1 MAEPVRYT
9 RTPYLIVHREERV
22 RKDVYGAVDDAVVLQ
37 AQLLRGSNPSDTALI
52 VMHPV
57 GAPAYL
63 PVFAQ
68 LARAGHHIIACASRY
83 SSGDAP
89 LEMENVVLDLGAC
102 IKDARERQGYAKIV
116 LLGWSGGGSLMAGYQ
131 AEAEAPVVEHTASG
145 EATPLADAGLI
156 PGDAIM
162 LVASHRSRHRLL
174 TGQLDPSVLDEMD
187 PDRRDPALDI
197 YDPANPAQPPYSTE
211 FIARYRAAQ
220 IARNRK
226 ISDWAR
232 GKLADLKARGLEHDE
247 FCFVT
252 HRTMADPRWID
263 STIDPNQRRPNW
275 TYLGDPRV
283 VNNSASALARFS
295 SLRGWLSQWSYDHAQ
310 FDSVDSG
317 PRITVPGM
325 VMTAG
330 ADDACP
336 PEHTQLMFEALG
348 SRDKVK
354 VTIDQANHYFTGA
367 DGKSHLAEAV
377 GVISGWLA
385 ERRLTNETVLSGLAA
400 AA

>member
-1 MAEPVRYT
+1 MAEPVRYA
-9 RTPYLIVHREERV
+9 RTPYLIVNREDRA
-22 RKDVYGAVDDAVVLQ
+22 RKDVYGAIDDAVVLQ
-37 AQLLRGSNPSDTALI
+37 AQLIRGDSPSDTVLI
-52 VMHPV
+52 VMHPI

-102 IKDARERQGYAKIV
+102 VRDAKERLGYKTVA

-131 AEAEAPVVEHTASG
+131 AEAEKPAIQRTAAG
-145 EATPLADAGLI
+145 EETPLAGARLI

-174 TGQLDPSVLDEMD
+174 TGQIDPSVLDETD
-187 PDRRDPALDI
+187 PENRDRALDI
-197 YDPANPAQPPYSTE
+197 YDPENPAQPPYAQAFVE
-211 FIARYRAAQ
+211 RYRAAQ

-226 ISDWAR
+226 ISAWAKDR
-232 GKLADLKARGLEHDE
+232 LASLKTKGREHDE

-252 HRTMADPRWID
+252 HRTMADLRWVD
-263 STIDPNQRRPNW
+263 PTVDPNQRRPNW
-275 TYLGDPRV
+275 TYLGDPRI
-283 VNNSASALARFS
+283 VNESASALARFS
-295 SLRGWLSQWSYDHAQ
+295 SLRGWLSQWSYDDAQ
-310 FDSVDSG
+310 FDSVVAG
-317 PRITVPGM
+317 PRISVPGM
-325 VMTAG
+325 VITAG

-336 PEHTQLMFEALG
+336 PEHTDLMFGALG
-348 SRDKVK
+348 SRDKTR

-367 DGKSHLAEAV
+367 DGKSHLSEAV
-377 GVISGWLA
+377 GVISRWLA
-385 ERRLTNETVLSGLAA
+385 ERNLTNERVLAGL
-400 AA
+400 

>member
-1 MAEPVRYT
+1 MSVRYT
-9 RTPYLIVHREERV
+9 RMPYLVVHREKRV
-22 RKDVYGAVDDAVVLQ
+22 RKDVYGAIDDAVALQ
-37 AQLLRGSNPSDTALI
+37 AQLIRGEHRADTVLV

-57 GAPAYL
+57 GAPAWL

-102 IKDARERQGYAKIV
+102 IKDAKERLGYGKVV

-131 AEAEAPVVEHTASG
+131 AEAERPVIERTAAG
-145 EATPLADAGLI
+145 EETPLAGARLI
-156 PGDAIM
+156 PGDALM

-174 TGQLDPSVLDEMD
+174 TGQIDPSVLDELD
-187 PDRRDPALDI
+187 PEQRDPSLDI
-197 YDPANPAQPPYSTE
+197 YDPANPAQPPYAQA
-211 FIARYRAAQ
+211 FIDRYRAAQ

-226 ISDWAR
+226 ISAWAKE
-232 GKLADLKARGLEHDE
+232 KLADLKAKGQEHDE

-252 HRTMADPRWID
+252 HRTMADLRWVD
-263 STIDPNQRRPNW
+263 PTVDPNQRKPNW
-275 TYLGDPRV
+275 TYLGDPRI
-283 VNNSASALARFS
+283 VNQSASALARFS
-295 SLRGWLSQWSYDHAQ
+295 SLRGWLSQWSYDDAQ
-310 FDSVDSG
+310 FDSVLAG
-317 PRITVPGM
+317 PRISAPGL

-336 PEHTQLMFEALG
+336 PEHTNLMFEALG
-348 SRDKVK
+348 SPDKTRA
-354 VTIDQANHYFTGA
+354 TIDHANHYFTGE

-377 GVISGWLA
+377 GFISRWLA
-385 ERRLTNETVLSGLAA
+385 ERDLTNETALAA
-400 AA
+400 A

>member
-1 MAEPVRYT
+1 MAEPVRYA
-9 RTPYLIVHREERV
+9 RTPYLIVNREDRA
-22 RKDVYGAVDDAVVLQ
+22 RKDVYGAIDDAVVLQ
-37 AQLLRGSNPSDTALI
+37 AQLIRGDSPSDTVLI
-52 VMHPV
+52 VMHPI

-102 IKDARERQGYAKIV
+102 VRDAKERLGYKTVA

-131 AEAEAPVVEHTASG
+131 AEAEKPAIQRTAAG
-145 EATPLADAGLI
+145 EETPLAGARLI

-174 TGQLDPSVLDEMD
+174 TGQIDPSVLDEID
-187 PDRRDPALDI
+187 PENRDRALDI
-197 YDPANPAQPPYSTE
+197 YDPENLAQPPYAQAFVE
-211 FIARYRAAQ
+211 RYRAAQ

-226 ISDWAR
+226 ISAWAKDR
-232 GKLADLKARGLEHDE
+232 LASLKTKGREHDE

-252 HRTMADPRWID
+252 HRTMADLRWVD
-263 STIDPNQRRPNW
+263 PTVDPNQRRPNW
-275 TYLGDPRV
+275 TYLGDPRI
-283 VNNSASALARFS
+283 VNESASALARFS
-295 SLRGWLSQWSYDHAQ
+295 SLRGWLSQWSYDDAQ
-310 FDSVDSG
+310 FDSVVAG
-317 PRITVPGM
+317 PRISVPGM
-325 VMTAG
+325 VITAG

-336 PEHTQLMFEALG
+336 PEHTDLMFGALG
-348 SRDKVK
+348 SRDKTR

-367 DGKSHLAEAV
+367 DGKSHLSEAV
-377 GVISGWLA
+377 GVISRWLA
-385 ERRLTNETVLSGLAA
+385 ERNLTNERVLAGL
-400 AA
+400 

>member
-1 MAEPVRYT
+1 MSQPVKYT
-9 RTPYLIVHREERV
+9 RTPFLIVHREDRV
-22 RKDVYGAVDDAVVLQ
+22 RKDVYGAIDDAIVLQ
-37 AQLLRGSNPSDTALI
+37 AQLMRGENPSDTALI
-52 VMHPV
+52 VMHPI

-83 SSGDAP
+83 SNGDAA

-102 IKDARERQGYAKIV
+102 VRDAKERLGYKKVV

-131 AEAEAPVVEHTASG
+131 AEAEKPVVQLTASG
-145 EATPLADAGLI
+145 EETPLAGAKLI
-156 PGDAIM
+156 PGDALM
-162 LVASHRSRHRLL
+162 LVASHRSRHKLL
-174 TGQLDPSVLDEMD
+174 TGQIDPSVLDELD
-187 PDRRDPALDI
+187 PDRRDPALDL
-197 YDPANPAQPPYSTE
+197 YDPANPAQPPYPAD
-211 FIARYRAAQ
+211 FIATYRAAQ

-226 ISDWAR
+226 ISEWAKD
-232 GKLADLKARGLEHDE
+232 KLASLKARGDTHGE
-247 FCFVT
+247 FCFVV

-263 STIDPNQRRPNW
+263 PTVDPNQRRPNW

-283 VNNSASALARFS
+283 VNQSAAALARFN
-295 SLRGWLSQWSYDHAQ
+295 SLRGWLSQWSYDYAQ

-336 PEHTQLMFEALG
+336 PEHTDKMIAAMG
-348 SRDKVK
+348 SKDKVK
-354 VTIDQANHYFTGA
+354 ITIDHANHYFTGA
-367 DGKSHLAEAV
+367 DGKSHLTEAV
-377 GVISGWLA
+377 GIISNWLA
-385 ERRLTNETVLSGLAA
+385 ERGLSNDTVLSGLRAA
-400 AA
+400 

>member
-9 RTPYLIVHREERV
+9 RTPYLIVHREQRV
-22 RKDVYGAVDDAVVLQ
+22 RKDIYGAIDDAIVLQ
-37 AQLLRGSNPSDTALI
+37 AQLMRGANASDTALI

-57 GAPAYL
+57 GAPAWL

-68 LARAGHHIIACASRY
+68 LARAGHHIVACATRY

-89 LEMENVVLDLGAC
+89 LEMENAVLDLGAC
-102 IKDARERQGYAKIV
+102 IKDTRERLGYSKVV

-131 AEAEAPVVEHTASG
+131 AEAEKPVVQISACG
-145 EATPLADAGLI
+145 EETPLAGAKLI
-156 PGDAIM
+156 AADAIM
-162 LVASHRSRHRLL
+162 LVASHRSRHKLL
-174 TGQLDPSVLDEMD
+174 TGQIDPSVLDEHD
-187 PDRRDPALDI
+187 PDRRDPALDL
-197 YDPANPAQPPYSTE
+197 YDPANPAQPPYDAA
-211 FIARYRAAQ
+211 FLARYRAAQ

-226 ISDWAR
+226 ISEWAR
-232 GKLADLKARGLEHDE
+232 DKLATLKAKGDQHGE

-263 STIDPNQRRPNW
+263 PTVDPNQRKPNW

-283 VNNSASALARFS
+283 VNNSASALGRFS

-310 FDSVDSG
+310 FDSVDAG
-317 PRITVPGM
+317 PRISVPAM

-336 PEHTQLMFEALG
+336 PEHTDLMFDALG
-348 SRDKVK
+348 SADKVK
-354 VTIDQANHYFTGA
+354 VTIDHANHYFTGA
-367 DGKSHLAEAV
+367 DGKSHLSAAV
-377 GVISGWLA
+377 GIISTWLA
-385 ERRLTNETVLSGLAA
+385 ERDLTNDTVLATVKA
-400 AA
+400 PA

>member
-1 MAEPVRYT
+1 MAQPVKYT
-9 RTPYLIVHREERV
+9 RTPFLIVHREDRV
-22 RKDVYGAVDDAVVLQ
+22 RKDVYGAIDDAVVLQ
-37 AQLLRGSNPSDTALI
+37 AQLMRGENPSDTALI
-52 VMHPV
+52 VMHPI

-83 SSGDAP
+83 SNGDAA

-102 IKDARERQGYAKIV
+102 VRDAKERLGYKKVV

-131 AEAEAPVVEHTASG
+131 AEAEKPVVQLTASG
-145 EATPLADAGLI
+145 EETPLAGAKLI
-156 PGDAIM
+156 PGDALM
-162 LVASHRSRHRLL
+162 LVASHRSRHKLL
-174 TGQLDPSVLDEMD
+174 TGQIDPSVLDELD
-187 PDRRDPALDI
+187 PDRRDSALDL
-197 YDPANPAQPPYSTE
+197 YDPANPAQPPYTAD

-226 ISDWAR
+226 ISEWAKD
-232 GKLADLKARGLEHDE
+232 KLASLKAKGDMHGE
-247 FCFVT
+247 FCFVV

-263 STIDPNQRRPNW
+263 PTVDPNQRRPNW

-283 VNNSASALARFS
+283 VNQSAAALARFN
-295 SLRGWLSQWSYDHAQ
+295 SLRGWLSQWSYDYAQ

-336 PEHTQLMFEALG
+336 PEHTDKMFDAMG
-348 SRDKVK
+348 SKDKVK
-354 VTIDQANHYFTGA
+354 ITIDHANHYFTGA
-367 DGKSHLAEAV
+367 DGKSHLTEAV
-377 GVISGWLA
+377 GIISNWLA
-385 ERRLTNETVLSGLAA
+385 ERGLSNDTVLSGLRAA
-400 AA
+400 

>member
-1 MAEPVRYT
+1 MADLVRYT
-9 RTPYLIVHREERV
+9 RTPYLIVHREDRV
-22 RKDVYGAVDDAVVLQ
+22 RRDVYGAVDDAVVLQ
-37 AQLLRGSNPSDTALI
+37 AQLMRGDNPSDTALI
-52 VMHPV
+52 VMHPI

-68 LARAGHHIIACASRY
+68 MARAGHHIIACASRY

-102 IKDARERQGYAKIV
+102 IKDAKERQGYQKIV

-131 AEAEAPVVEHTASG
+131 AEAEKPIVQLTASG
-145 EATPLADAGLI
+145 EETPLAGAKLI

-162 LVASHRSRHRLL
+162 LVASHRSRHQLL
-174 TGQLDPSVLDEMD
+174 TGQIDPSVLDEID
-187 PDRRDPALDI
+187 PDKRDPTLDI
-197 YDPANPAQPPYSTE
+197 YDPGNPVQPPYAAD
-211 FIARYRAAQ
+211 FIQSYRRAQ

-226 ISDWAR
+226 ISEWAK
-232 GKLADLKARGLEHDE
+232 GKLADLKAKGLEHDE

-252 HRTMADPRWID
+252 HRTMADLRWVD
-263 STIDPNQRRPNW
+263 PTVDPNQRRPNW

-295 SLRGWLSQWSYDHAQ
+295 SLRGWLSQWSYDYAQ
-310 FDSVDSG
+310 FDSVASG
-317 PRITVPGM
+317 PRIAVPGM

-336 PEHTQLMFEALG
+336 PEHTNLMFEALG
-348 SRDKVK
+348 SSDKFK
-354 VTIDQANHYFTGA
+354 VTIDHANHYFTGA

-377 GVISGWLA
+377 AIISGWLA
-385 ERRLTNETVLSGLAA
+385 EHGLTNDTVLSGLAA

>member
-1 MAEPVRYT
+1 MADPVRYS
-9 RTPYLIVHREERV
+9 RTPFLIVHREDRV
-22 RKDVYGAVDDAVVLQ
+22 RKDVYGAIDDAVVLH
-37 AQLLRGSNPSDTALI
+37 AQLIRGSNPSNTALI
-52 VMHPV
+52 VMHPI
-57 GAPAYL
+57 GAPAWL

-83 SSGDAP
+83 SAGDAP
-89 LEMENVVLDLGAC
+89 LEMENVILDLGAC
-102 IKDARERQGYAKIV
+102 IKDAKERLGYEKVV

-131 AEAEAPVVEHTASG
+131 AEAETPVIQRTAAG
-145 EATPLADAGLI
+145 EETPLAGAKLI
-156 PGDAIM
+156 PADAIM
-162 LVASHRSRHRLL
+162 LVASHRSRHKLL
-174 TGQLDPSVLDEMD
+174 TGQIDPSVLDEID
-187 PDRRDPALDI
+187 PDKRDPSLDI
-197 YDPANPAQPPYSTE
+197 YDPSNPAQPPYPAD
-211 FIARYRAAQ
+211 FVARYRAAQ

-226 ISDWAR
+226 ISEWAKD
-232 GKLADLKARGLEHDE
+232 KLAGLKAKGREHDE

-252 HRTMADPRWID
+252 HRTMADLRWVD
-263 STIDPNQRRPNW
+263 PTVDPNQRKPNW

-283 VNNSASALARFS
+283 VNDSASALARFS
-295 SLRGWLSQWSYDHAQ
+295 SLRGWLSQWSYDYAQ

-336 PEHTQLMFEALG
+336 PEHTDLMFEAMG

-354 VTIDQANHYFTGA
+354 VTIDHANHYFTGE

-377 GVISGWLA
+377 GTISRWLA
-385 ERRLTNETVLSGLAA
+385 DRDLTNDTVLFGTPVAA
-400 AA
+400 

>member
-1 MAEPVRYT
+1 MADPVRYT
-9 RTPYLIVHREERV
+9 RTPYLIVHREDRV
-22 RKDVYGAVDDAVVLQ
+22 RRDVYGAVDDAVVLQ
-37 AQLLRGSNPSDTALI
+37 AQLMRGDNPSDTALI
-52 VMHPV
+52 VMHPI

-68 LARAGHHIIACASRY
+68 MARAGHHIIACASRY

-89 LEMENVVLDLGAC
+89 LEMENVILDLGAC
-102 IKDARERQGYAKIV
+102 IKDAKERQGYQKIV

-131 AEAEAPVVEHTASG
+131 AEAEKPIVQLTASG
-145 EATPLADAGLI
+145 EETLLAGAKLI

-162 LVASHRSRHRLL
+162 LVASHRSRHQLL
-174 TGQLDPSVLDEMD
+174 TGQIDPSVLDEID
-187 PDRRDPALDI
+187 PDKRDPTLDI
-197 YDPANPAQPPYSTE
+197 YDPGNPVQPPYAAD
-211 FIARYRAAQ
+211 FIQSYRRAQ

-226 ISDWAR
+226 ISEWAK
-232 GKLADLKARGLEHDE
+232 GKLADLKAKGLEHDE

-252 HRTMADPRWID
+252 HRTMADLRWVD
-263 STIDPNQRRPNW
+263 PTVDPNQRRPNW

-295 SLRGWLSQWSYDHAQ
+295 SLRGWLSQWSYDYAQ
-310 FDSVDSG
+310 FDSVASG
-317 PRITVPGM
+317 PRIAVPGM

-336 PEHTQLMFEALG
+336 PEHTNLMFEALG
-348 SRDKVK
+348 SSDKFK
-354 VTIDQANHYFTGA
+354 VTIDHANHYFTGA

-377 GVISGWLA
+377 AIISGWLA
-385 ERRLTNETVLSGLAA
+385 EHGLTNDTVLSGLAA

>member
-1 MAEPVRYT
+1 MADPVRYT
-9 RTPYLIVHREERV
+9 RTPYLIVHREDRV

-37 AQLLRGSNPSDTALI
+37 AQLMRGSNPSDTALI
-52 VMHPV
+52 VMHPI

-102 IKDARERQGYAKIV
+102 IKDAKERQGYKDIV
-116 LLGWSGGGSLMAGYQ
+116 LMGWSGGGSLMAGYQ
-131 AEAEAPVVEHTASG
+131 AEAEKPVIQLTASG
-145 EATPLADAGLI
+145 EGTPLAGARLI
-156 PGDAIM
+156 PADAIM

-174 TGQLDPSVLDEMD
+174 TGQIDPSVLDEID
-187 PDRRDPALDI
+187 PDRRDLSLDI
-197 YDPANPAQPPYSTE
+197 YDSDNSAQPPFAAD
-211 FIARYRAAQ
+211 FIERYRAAQ
-220 IARNRK
+220 VARNRK
-226 ISDWAR
+226 ISEWAKGR
-232 GKLADLKARGLEHDE
+232 LADLKAKGLEHDE

-252 HRTMADPRWID
+252 HRTMADLRWVD
-263 STIDPNQRRPNW
+263 PTVDPNQRKPNW

-295 SLRGWLSQWSYDHAQ
+295 SLRGWLSQWSYDYAQ
-310 FDSVDSG
+310 FDSVVSG
-317 PRITVPGM
+317 PRISVPGM

-336 PEHTQLMFEALG
+336 PEHTNLMFEALG
-348 SRDKVK
+348 SPDKVK
-354 VTIDQANHYFTGA
+354 VTVDHANHYFTGA

-377 GVISGWLA
+377 AIISGWLA
-385 ERRLTNETVLSGLAA
+385 ERGLTNETVLSGLPVAA
-400 AA
+400 

>member
-1 MAEPVRYT
+1 MAVRYA
-9 RTPYLIVHREERV
+9 RSPYLIVRREERA
-22 RKDVYGAVDDAVVLQ
+22 RKDVYGAIDDAVVLQ
-37 AQLLRGSNPSDTALI
+37 AQLIRGDHPADTVLI

-57 GAPAYL
+57 GAPAWL

-102 IKDARERQGYAKIV
+102 IKDARERLGYKKVV

-131 AEAEAPVVEHTASG
+131 AEAEHPLIERSAAG
-145 EATPLADAGLI
+145 EETPLAGAGLI

-174 TGQLDPSVLDEMD
+174 TGQIDPSVLDELD
-187 PDRRDPALDI
+187 PEKRDPSLDI
-197 YDPANPAQPPYSTE
+197 YDPANPAQPSYEPA
-211 FIARYRAAQ
+211 FIERYRAAQ

-226 ISDWAR
+226 ISAWAKD
-232 GKLADLKARGLEHDE
+232 KLASLKAKGRDDEE

-252 HRTMADPRWID
+252 HRTMADLRWVD
-263 STIDPNQRRPNW
+263 PTVDPNQRKPNW
-275 TYLGDPRV
+275 TYLGDPRI
-283 VNNSASALARFS
+283 VNQSASALARFS
-295 SLRGWLSQWSYDHAQ
+295 SLRGWLSQWSYDDAQ
-310 FDSVDSG
+310 FDSVLSG
-317 PRITVPGM
+317 PRISVPGL

-336 PEHTQLMFEALG
+336 PEHTALMFDALG
-348 SRDKVK
+348 SRDKRE
-354 VTIDQANHYFTGA
+354 VTIDHANHYFTGE

-377 GVISGWLA
+377 GVISRWLA
-385 ERRLTNETVLSGLAA
+385 ERDLTNEAVLSEA
-400 AA
+400 

>member
-1 MAEPVRYT
+1 MAVRYA
-9 RTPYLIVHREERV
+9 RSPYLIVRREEAA
-22 RKDVYGAVDDAVVLQ
+22 RKDVYGAIDDAVVLQ
-37 AQLLRGSNPSDTALI
+37 AQLIRGDHPADTVLI
-52 VMHPV
+52 VMHPI
-57 GAPAYL
+57 GAPAWL

-102 IKDARERQGYAKIV
+102 IRDAKERLGYKTVV

-131 AEAEAPVVEHTASG
+131 AEAERPVIERSAAG
-145 EATPLADAGLI
+145 EDTPLAGAGLI

-174 TGQLDPSVLDEMD
+174 TGQIDPSVLDELD
-187 PDRRDPALDI
+187 PDKRDPSLDI
-197 YDPANPAQPPYSTE
+197 YDPANPAQPPYTSA
-211 FIARYRAAQ
+211 FIERYRAAQ

-226 ISDWAR
+226 ISAWAKD
-232 GKLADLKARGLEHDE
+232 KLASLKARGREDEE

-252 HRTMADPRWID
+252 HRTMADLRWVD
-263 STIDPNQRRPNW
+263 PTVDPNQRKPNW
-275 TYLGDPRV
+275 TYLGDPRI
-283 VNNSASALARFS
+283 VNQSASALARFS
-295 SLRGWLSQWSYDHAQ
+295 SLRGWLSQWSYDDAQ
-310 FDSVDSG
+310 FDSVLSG
-317 PRITVPGM
+317 PRISVPGL

-336 PEHTQLMFEALG
+336 PEHTDLMFDALG
-348 SRDKVK
+348 SRDKRK
-354 VTIDQANHYFTGA
+354 VTIDHANHYFTGA

-377 GVISGWLA
+377 GVISQWLA
-385 ERRLTNETVLSGLAA
+385 ERNLTNETVLSAA
-400 AA
+400 

>member
-1 MAEPVRYT
+1 MAEPVKYT
-9 RTPYLIVHREERV
+9 RTPYLIVHREPRV
-22 RKDVYGAVDDAVVLQ
+22 RKDVYGAIDDAIVLQ
-37 AQLLRGSNPSDTALI
+37 AQLMRGANPSDTALV
-52 VMHPV
+52 VMHPI

-83 SSGDAP
+83 SNGDAA

-102 IKDARERQGYAKIV
+102 VRDAKERLGYEKIV

-131 AEAEAPVVEHTASG
+131 AEAEKPVVQRTASG
-145 EATPLADAGLI
+145 EDTPLAGAKLIAGNAL
-156 PGDAIM
+156 M

-174 TGQLDPSVLDEMD
+174 TGQIDPSVLDEMD

-197 YDPANPAQPPYSTE
+197 YDPSNPAQPPYAAD
-211 FIARYRAAQ
+211 FLAAYRAAQ
-220 IARNRK
+220 IARNRR
-226 ISDWAR
+226 ISAWAR
-232 GKLADLKARGLEHDE
+232 DKLASLKARGGEHDE
-247 FCFVT
+247 FCFVV

-263 STIDPNQRRPNW
+263 PTVDPNQRRPNW

-283 VNNSASALARFS
+283 VNDSAAALARFN
-295 SLRGWLSQWSYDHAQ
+295 SLRGWLSQWSFDDAQ

-317 PRITVPGM
+317 PRISVPAM

-336 PEHTQLMFEALG
+336 PEHTDRMFEAAG
-348 SRDKVK
+348 SADKVK
-354 VTIDQANHYFTGA
+354 ITIDGANHYFTGE
-367 DGKSHLAEAV
+367 DGKSHLGQAV
-377 GVISGWLA
+377 GIISTWLG
-385 ERRLTNETVLSGLAA
+385 ERGLANDHVLATMPVA
-400 AA
+400 A

>member
-1 MAEPVRYT
+1 MAQPVKYT
-9 RTPYLIVHREERV
+9 RTPFLIVHREDRV
-22 RKDVYGAVDDAVVLQ
+22 RKDVYGAIDDAVVLQ
-37 AQLLRGSNPSDTALI
+37 AQLMRGENPSDTALI
-52 VMHPV
+52 VMHPI

-83 SSGDAP
+83 SNGDAA

-102 IKDARERQGYAKIV
+102 VRDAKERLGYKKVV

-131 AEAEAPVVEHTASG
+131 AEAEKPVVQLTASG
-145 EATPLADAGLI
+145 EETPLAGAKLI
-156 PGDAIM
+156 PGDALM
-162 LVASHRSRHRLL
+162 LVASHRSRHKLL
-174 TGQLDPSVLDEMD
+174 TGQIDPSVLDELD
-187 PDRRDPALDI
+187 PDRRDSALDL
-197 YDPANPAQPPYSTE
+197 YDPANPAQPPYTAD

-226 ISDWAR
+226 ISEWAKD
-232 GKLADLKARGLEHDE
+232 KLASLKAKGDMHGE
-247 FCFVT
+247 FCFVV

-263 STIDPNQRRPNW
+263 PTVDPNQRRPNW

-283 VNNSASALARFS
+283 VNQSAAALARFN
-295 SLRGWLSQWSYDHAQ
+295 SLRGWLSQWSYDYAQ

-336 PEHTQLMFEALG
+336 PEHTDKMFDAMG
-348 SRDKVK
+348 SKDKVK
-354 VTIDQANHYFTGA
+354 ITIDHANHYFTGA
-367 DGKSHLAEAV
+367 DGKSHLSEAV
-377 GVISGWLA
+377 SIISNWLA
-385 ERRLTNETVLSGLAA
+385 ERDLSNDTVLSGLRAA
-400 AA
+400 

>member
-1 MAEPVRYT
+1 MADPVRYT
-9 RTPYLIVHREERV
+9 RTPYLIVHREQRV
-22 RKDVYGAVDDAVVLQ
+22 RKDIYGAIDDAIVLQ
-37 AQLLRGSNPSDTALI
+37 AQLMRGANPSDTALI

-57 GAPAYL
+57 GAPAWL

-68 LARAGHHIIACASRY
+68 LARAGHHIVACATRY

-89 LEMENVVLDLGAC
+89 LEMENAVLDLGAC
-102 IKDARERQGYAKIV
+102 IKDTKERLGYKNVV

-131 AEAEAPVVEHTASG
+131 AEAEQPVVQLSSSG
-145 EATPLADAGLI
+145 EETPLAGAKLI
-156 PGDAIM
+156 AADAIM
-162 LVASHRSRHRLL
+162 LVASHRSRHKLL
-174 TGQLDPSVLDEMD
+174 TGQIDPSVLNELD
-187 PDRRDPALDI
+187 PEQRDPSLDI
-197 YDPANPAQPPYSTE
+197 YDPANPAQPPFAAAFLE
-211 FIARYRAAQ
+211 RYRAAQ

-226 ISDWAR
+226 ISEWAKDR
-232 GKLADLKARGLEHDE
+232 LASLKAKGDLHGE

-263 STIDPNQRRPNW
+263 PSVDPNQRKPNW

-283 VNNSASALARFS
+283 VNNSASALGRFS
-295 SLRGWLSQWSYDHAQ
+295 SLRGWLSQWSYDYAQ

-336 PEHTQLMFEALG
+336 PEHTDKMFDALG
-348 SRDKVK
+348 SADKVK
-354 VTIDQANHYFTGA
+354 VTIDHANHYFTGA
-367 DGKSHLAEAV
+367 DGKSHLSSAV
-377 GVISGWLA
+377 AIISNWLA
-385 ERRLTNETVLSGLAA
+385 ERDLTNDTVLAGTRAA
-400 AA
+400 A

>member
-1 MAEPVRYT
+1 MSQPVKYT
-9 RTPYLIVHREERV
+9 RTPFLIVHREDRV
-22 RKDVYGAVDDAVVLQ
+22 RKDVYGAIDDAIVLQ
-37 AQLLRGSNPSDTALI
+37 AQLMRGENPSDTALI
-52 VMHPV
+52 VMHPI

-83 SSGDAP
+83 SNGDAA

-102 IKDARERQGYAKIV
+102 VRDAKERLGYKKVV

-131 AEAEAPVVEHTASG
+131 AEAENPVVQLTASG
-145 EATPLADAGLI
+145 EETPLAGAKLI
-156 PGDAIM
+156 PGDALM
-162 LVASHRSRHRLL
+162 LVASHRSRHKLL
-174 TGQLDPSVLDEMD
+174 TGQIDPSVLDELD
-187 PDRRDPALDI
+187 PDRRDPALDL
-197 YDPANPAQPPYSTE
+197 YDPANPAQPPYAAD
-211 FIARYRAAQ
+211 FIATYRAAQ

-226 ISDWAR
+226 ISEWAKD
-232 GKLADLKARGLEHDE
+232 KLASLKVKGDAHGE
-247 FCFVT
+247 FCFVV

-263 STIDPNQRRPNW
+263 PTVDPNQRRPNW

-283 VNNSASALARFS
+283 VNQSAAALARFN
-295 SLRGWLSQWSYDHAQ
+295 SLRGWLSQWSYDYAQ

-336 PEHTQLMFEALG
+336 PEHTDKMFAAMG
-348 SRDKVK
+348 SKDKVK
-354 VTIDQANHYFTGA
+354 ITIDHANHYFTGA
-367 DGKSHLAEAV
+367 DGKSHLTEAV
-377 GVISGWLA
+377 GIISNWLA
-385 ERRLTNETVLSGLAA
+385 ERGLSNDTVLSGLRAA
-400 AA
+400 

>member
-1 MAEPVRYT
+1 MADPVRYT
-9 RTPYLIVHREERV
+9 RTPYLIVHREDRV
-22 RKDVYGAVDDAVVLQ
+22 RRDVYGAVDDAVVLQ
-37 AQLLRGSNPSDTALI
+37 AQLMRGSNPSDTALI
-52 VMHPV
+52 VMHPI

-102 IKDARERQGYAKIV
+102 IKDAKERQGYEKIV

-131 AEAEAPVVEHTASG
+131 AEAEKPVIQLTASG
-145 EATPLADAGLI
+145 EETPLMGAKLI

-162 LVASHRSRHRLL
+162 LVASHRSRHKLL
-174 TGQLDPSVLDEMD
+174 TGQIDPSVLDEID
-187 PDRRDPALDI
+187 PDRRDPSLDI
-197 YDPANPAQPPYSTE
+197 YDPANPAQPPYTAD
-211 FIARYRAAQ
+211 FIQHYRAAQ

-226 ISDWAR
+226 ISEWAKGR
-232 GKLADLKARGLEHDE
+232 LADLKAKGLEHDE

-252 HRTMADPRWID
+252 HRTMADLRWVD
-263 STIDPNQRRPNW
+263 PAVDPNQRKSNW

-295 SLRGWLSQWSYDHAQ
+295 SLRGWLSQWSYDYAQ
-310 FDSVDSG
+310 FDSVVSG
-317 PRITVPGM
+317 PRIKVPGM

-336 PEHTQLMFEALG
+336 PEHTNLMFEALG
-348 SRDKVK
+348 SPDKVK
-354 VTIDQANHYFTGA
+354 VTVDHANHYFTGA
-367 DGKSHLAEAV
+367 DGKSHLVEAV
-377 GVISGWLA
+377 AIISGWLA
-385 ERRLTNETVLSGLAA
+385 ERGLTNETVLSGMAA

>member
-9 RTPYLIVHREERV
+9 RTPYLIVHREDRV
-22 RKDVYGAVDDAVVLQ
+22 RKDVYGAIDDAVVLQ
-37 AQLLRGSNPSDTALI
+37 AQLMRGPTPSDTALV
-52 VMHPV
+52 VMHPI

-68 LARAGHHIIACASRY
+68 LARAGHHIVACASRY
-83 SSGDAP
+83 SNGDAA

-102 IKDARERQGYAKIV
+102 IKDARERLGYKKLV

-131 AEAEAPVVEHTASG
+131 AEAEKPVVQLTASG
-145 EATPLADAGLI
+145 EETPLAGAGLI
-156 PGDAIM
+156 PGDALM
-162 LVASHRSRHRLL
+162 LVASHRSRHKLL
-174 TGQLDPSVLDEMD
+174 TGQIDPSVLDERN
-187 PDRRDPALDI
+187 PGQRDAALDI
-197 YDPANPAQPPYSTE
+197 YDPANPAQPPYSAD
-211 FIARYRAAQ
+211 FITTYRAAQ
-220 IARNRK
+220 IARNRR

-232 GKLADLKARGLEHDE
+232 ARLAELKAKGGEHDE
-247 FCFVT
+247 YCFVV

-263 STIDPNQRRPNW
+263 PSVDPNQRRPNW

-283 VNNSASALARFS
+283 VNDSASALGRFN

-310 FDSVDSG
+310 FDSVDAG

-336 PEHTQLMFEALG
+336 PEHTDAMFAAMG
-348 SRDKVK
+348 SADKCK
-354 VTIDQANHYFTGA
+354 VTIDHANHYFTGA
-367 DGKSHLAEAV
+367 EGKSHLGEAV
-377 GVISGWLA
+377 GIISTWLA
-385 ERRLTNETVLSGLAA
+385 ERDLVNDTVLANTRVAA
-400 AA
+400 